1 MSVQIQIILFILGIS
16 VTTLLGVLAWIGNGM
31 VTQLKNISVSMQ
43 RIEVD
48 LGMLNTDHLNL
59 KEEVKE
65 VKIDIKEIK
74 KELAI

>member
-1 MSVQIQIILFILGIS
+1 MTIQVILFIIG
-16 VTTLLGVLAWIGNGM
+16 TLLTVLLSVLAWIGNGM

-65 VKIDIKEIK
+65 VKVDIKEIK
-74 KELAI
+74 RELAL

>member
-1 MSVQIQIILFILGIS
+1 MSVQIILFIIG
-16 VTTLLGVLAWIGNGM
+16 TLLTILLSVLAWIGNGM

>member
-1 MSVQIQIILFILGIS
+1 MTIQVILFIIG
-16 VTTLLGVLAWIGNGM
+16 TLLTVLLSVLAWIGNGM

-59 KEEVKE
+59 KSEVKE
-65 VKIDIKEIK
+65 VRQDIKEIK
-74 KELAI
+74 RELAI

>member
-1 MSVQIQIILFILGIS
+1 MTIQVILFIIG
-16 VTTLLGVLAWIGNGM
+16 TLLTVLLSVLAWIGNGM

-59 KEEVKE
+59 KSEVKE
-65 VKIDIKEIK
+65 VRQDIKEIR

>member
-1 MSVQIQIILFILGIS
+1 MTIQVILFIIG
-16 VTTLLGVLAWIGNGM
+16 TLLTVLLSVLAWIGNGM

-59 KEEVKE
+59 KSEVKE
-65 VKIDIKEIK
+65 VRQDIKEIK
-74 KELAI
+74 KELAL

>member
-1 MSVQIQIILFILGIS
+1 MTIQVILFIIG
-16 VTTLLGVLAWIGNGM
+16 TLLTVLLSVLAWIGNGM

-59 KEEVKE
+59 KGEVKE
-65 VKIDIKEIK
+65 VRQDIKEIK
-74 KELAI
+74 RELAI